1 MCCCVTPCRLAENT
15 LLDLHWVG
23 WQHGLPSSSPR
34 CQDLI
39 DTELVSRLAKV
50 ASDAVDLQTEVV
62 PFLNICMMLHRKVLV
77 LICFKSWSALG
88 VYDLYNVTIWWP
100 LFRAFMCVL

>member
-1 MCCCVTPCRLAENT
+1 MLLCHNLSRLAENT

-62 PFLNICMMLHRKVLV
+62 PFLNLNICMM
-77 LICFKSWSALG
+77 
-88 VYDLYNVTIWWP
+88 
-100 LFRAFMCVL
+100 